1 MIRRI
6 PRQLSI
12 LVLSL
17 FLATRA
23 FSAEPQTSL
32 HLPAIFGDNMVLQRN
47 YATPIWGTAA
57 PNQSITLTIAGQ
69 TRQATA
75 GADGKWMVKLDPV
88 KEGGPYELTVSGP
101 SSITYKNVLFGD
113 VWICSGQSNMEW
125 IVKNSKDAQIAIDSS
140 ANPNLRLFT
149 VKKNPAQ
156 TPANDVTGKWDE
168 SSSQSSP
175 SFSAVG
181 YFFGRELQKQLNV
194 PIGLI
199 HTSWGGTAIQLWQS
213 KEAIEAD
220 EDMKQVYVAWQ
231 AQQDRFEAAQKKYRE
246 DVAKAKEEN
255 KPAPAAP
262 RGGPPM
268 APACLYNGMIAPLVP
283 YGITGAIWYQ
293 GESNAGNAKLYRK
306 QMPAMINQW
315 RKDFGNEF
323 PFYMVQLA
331 NFMKKDAQP
340 VDSDWAEL
348 RESQLQTAQTNPK
361 TGMAV
366 IIDIGE
372 ANDIHPKNKED
383 VGKRL
388 ALAALGQH
396 YGKNIEY
403 SGPLY
408 ASMKTEGNKIRLMFH
423 HTGSGMMAKSDERA
437 AGGQKVKGFAIAGED
452 RKFVWADA
460 QIDGNTI
467 VVSSPEVAN
476 PVAVRYGWAN
486 NPDCNLYN
494 KEGLPASP
502 FRTDD
507 WPKAAPAK

>member
-1 MIRRI
+1 MIRRF
-6 PRQLSI
+6 PRQLSLLI
-12 LVLSL
+12 LTLL
-17 FLATRA
+17 LATRVHA
-23 FSAEPQTSL
+23 ADPQTSL
-32 HLPAIFGDNMVLQRN
+32 HLPAIFSDNMVLQRN
-47 YATPIWGTAA
+47 FATPIWGTAT

-69 TRQATA
+69 TKQATA
-75 GADGKWMVKLDPV
+75 AADGKWMIKLDPM
-88 KEGGPYELTVSGP
+88 KEGGPYELTISGP
-101 SSITYKNVLFGD
+101 TSITYKNVLFGD

-125 IVKNSKDAQIAIDSS
+125 QLKSSKDAPVAINSS

-156 TPANDVTGKWDE
+156 TPQTDVTGKWDE
-168 SSSQSSP
+168 SSAQTSP
-175 SFSAVG
+175 AFSAVG
-181 YFFGRELQKQLNV
+181 YFFGLELQKQLNV

-220 EDMKQVYVAWQ
+220 ADMKVVMDDWQ
-231 AQQDRFEAAQKKYRE
+231 KRQEQYDAAMKKYQEAAAA
-246 DVAKAKEEN
+246 AKADG
-255 KPAPAAP
+255 KPAPTAP
-262 RGGPPM
+262 RNPGM
-268 APACLYNGMIAPLVP
+268 APAVLYNGMIAPLVP
-283 YGITGAIWYQ
+283 YGISGAIWYQ

-315 RKDFGNEF
+315 RKEFGVEF

-331 NFMKKDAQP
+331 NFMAKTPQP

-372 ANDIHPKNKED
+372 EKDIHPRNKED

-388 ALAALGQH
+388 ALAALGTA
-396 YGKNIEY
+396 YNKPIEY
-403 SGPLY
+403 SGPIY
-408 ASMKTEGNKIRLMFH
+408 DSMKTEGSKIRVTFK
-423 HTGSGMMAKSDERA
+423 HTGAGMIAK
-437 AGGQKVKGFAIAGED
+437 GGEKLIGFAIAGED
-452 RKFVWADA
+452 NKFVWADA
-460 QIDGNTI
+460 QIDGNSI
-467 VVSSPEVAN
+467 IVSSPEVQN
-476 PVAVRYGWAN
+476 PVAVRYAWAN

-502 FRTDD
+502 FRTDN
-507 WPKAAPAK
+507 WPKAAPTLK

>member
-1 MIRRI
+1 MIRRV
-6 PRQLSI
+6 PLRLSV

-17 FLATRA
+17 FFLQPVIRA
-23 FSAEPQTSL
+23 ADPQPSL
-32 HLPAIFGDNMVLQRN
+32 HLPAIFSDNMVLQRN
-47 YATPIWGTAA
+47 FATPIWGMAS

-69 TRQATA
+69 TKQTTA
-75 GADGKWMVKLDPV
+75 GADGKWMIKLDPM
-88 KEGGPYELTVSGP
+88 KEGGPYEMTVSGP
-101 SSITYKNVLFGD
+101 TSITYKNVVFGD
-113 VWICSGQSNMEW
+113 VWICSGQSNMEFQL
-125 IVKNSKDAQIAIDSS
+125 KSARDAQAAIDAST
-140 ANPNLRLFT
+140 NPNIRLFT

-156 TPANDVTGKWDE
+156 SPAADVSGKWDE
-168 SSSQSSP
+168 SAPQSSP

-213 KEAIEAD
+213 KEAMEAD
-220 EDMKQVYVAWQ
+220 EDMKQVYTAWKT
-231 AQQDRFEAAQKKYRE
+231 QQDRYDAAMKKYRE
-246 DVAKAKEEN
+246 DAAKAKEEG
-255 KPAPAAP
+255 KPAPTAP
-262 RGGPPM
+262 RGNGPM
-268 APACLYNGMIAPLVP
+268 APAVLYNGMIAPLVP

-293 GESNAGNAKLYRK
+293 GESNASQAKLYRK

-315 RKDFGNEF
+315 RKEFGVEF

-331 NFMKKDAQP
+331 NFMAKSPQP
-340 VDSDWAEL
+340 GDSDWAEL
-348 RESQLQTAQTNPK
+348 REAQLQTALTNPK

-372 ANDIHPKNKED
+372 EKDIHPKNKED

-388 ALAALGQH
+388 ALAALGTH
-396 YGKNIEY
+396 YGKSIEY
-403 SGPLY
+403 SGPAY
-408 ASMKTEGNKIRLMFH
+408 DSMKIEGNKIRLNFK
-423 HTGSGMMAKSDERA
+423 HTGTGMMSKSE
-437 AGGQKVKGFAIAGED
+437 KLTGFAIAGED

-460 QIDGNTI
+460 QIDGNSI
-467 VVSSPEVAN
+467 LVSSPEVAN

>member
-1 MIRRI
+1 MIRRVPLRLSLLI
-6 PRQLSI
+6 LSI
-12 LVLSL
+12 LFVQPAL
-17 FLATRA
+17 RA
-23 FSAEPQTSL
+23 AEL
-32 HLPAIFGDNMVLQRN
+32 KLPAIFSDNMVLQRDF
-47 YATPIWGTAA
+47 ATPIWGTAA
-57 PNQSITLTIAGQ
+57 PNTSITVTIAGQ
-69 TRQATA
+69 SKQATA
-75 GADGKWMVKLDPV
+75 GADGKWMVKLDPA
-88 KEGGPYELTVSGP
+88 KEGGPFELTVSGP
-101 SSITYKNVLFGD
+101 SSVTYKNVLFGD

-125 IVKNSKDAQIAIDSS
+125 IVRNSKDAQAAIDASTNS
-140 ANPNLRLFT
+140 NIRLFT
-149 VKKNPAQ
+149 VKKNPSP
-156 TPANDVTGKWDE
+156 TPLSDVTGKWEE
-168 SSSQSSP
+168 SSPQTSP

-213 KEAIEAD
+213 KEAMEAD
-220 EDMKQVYVAWQ
+220 EDMKQVYTAWQ
-231 AQQDRFEAAQKKYRE
+231 AQQERFEAAQKKYRE
-246 DVAKAKEEN
+246 DAAKAKEEG
-255 KPAPAAP
+255 KPAPTAP
-262 RGGPPM
+262 RGGAPM
-268 APACLYNGMIAPLVP
+268 GPGVLYNGMIAPLVP

-315 RKDFGNEF
+315 RKEFGREF

-331 NFMKKDAQP
+331 NYMKKDAQP

-372 ANDIHPKNKED
+372 EKDIHPRNKED

-388 ALAALGQH
+388 ALAALGTT
-396 YGKNIEY
+396 YNKPIEY
-403 SGPLY
+403 SGPIY
-408 ASMKTEGNKIRLMFH
+408 ADKKVEGNKIRLNFQ
-423 HTGSGMMAKSDERA
+423 HTGTGLVAKGD
-437 AGGQKVKGFAIAGED
+437 KLTGFAIAGED

-460 QIDGNTI
+460 QIDGNSI

-502 FRTDD
+502 FRTDN
-507 WPKAAPAK
+507 WPKATAAK

>member
-17 FLATRA
+17 LLATWA
-23 FSAEPQTSL
+23 SAAQDQATL
-32 HLPAIFGDNMVLQRN
+32 HLPAIFSDNMVLQRN
-47 YATPIWGTAA
+47 FATPIWGTAA
-57 PNQSITLTIAGQ
+57 PNQSITITIAGQ
-69 TRQATA
+69 TKQATA
-75 GADGKWMVKLDPV
+75 GADGKWMAKLDPV

-101 SSITYKNVLFGD
+101 GSITYKNVLFGD
-113 VWICSGQSNMEW
+113 VWICSGQSNMEFQL
-125 IVKNSKDAQIAIDSS
+125 KSARDAQTAIQAST
-140 ANPNLRLFT
+140 NPTIRLFT
-149 VKKNPAQ
+149 VKKNPAK
-156 TPANDVTGKWDE
+156 TPAADVIGKWEE
-168 SSSQSSP
+168 SSADSSP

-181 YFFGRELQKQLNV
+181 YYFGRELQKQLNI

-220 EDMKQVYVAWQ
+220 EDMKQVYTAWQ
-231 AQQDRFEAAQKKYRE
+231 SAQDRYQASMKKYQ
-246 DVAKAKEEN
+246 DAVAKAKEEN
-255 KPAPAAP
+255 KPAPPAP
-262 RGGPPM
+262 RGGAPM
-268 APACLYNGMIAPLVP
+268 APAVLYNGMIAPLVP

-315 RKDFGNEF
+315 RKEFGHEF

-331 NFMKKDAQP
+331 NFMKKDDKP

-388 ALAALGQH
+388 ALAALAQH

-408 ASMKTEGNKIRLMFH
+408 ASMKTEGNKIRLAFH
-423 HTGSGMMAKSDERA
+423 HTGSGMVAKGE
-437 AGGQKVKGFAIAGED
+437 KLTGFAIAGED
-452 RKFVWADA
+452 HKFVWADA

-467 VVSSPEVAN
+467 VVSSPEVQN

-507 WPKAAPAK
+507 WPKAPPAAK

>member
-23 FSAEPQTSL
+23 FSPEPQTSL
-32 HLPAIFGDNMVLQRN
+32 HLPAIFSDNMVLQRN
-47 YATPIWGTAA
+47 FATPIWGTAS

-69 TRQATA
+69 TKQATA
-75 GADGKWMVKLDPV
+75 AADGKWMIKLDPV

-101 SSITYKNVLFGD
+101 TSITYKNVLFGD
-113 VWICSGQSNMEW
+113 VWICSGQSNMEFQL
-125 IVKNSKDAQIAIDSS
+125 KSARDPKEAIDASTNSS
-140 ANPNLRLFT
+140 IRLFT

-156 TPANDVTGKWDE
+156 SPVNDVTGKWDE
-168 SSSQSSP
+168 SAPQSSP

-213 KEAIEAD
+213 KEEVEGD
-220 EDMKQVYVAWQ
+220 VDMKQVYPAGQ
-231 AQQDRFEAAQKKYRE
+231 AAQDRYEATMKKYRD
-246 DVAKAKEEN
+246 DVAKAKEEG

-262 RGGPPM
+262 RQSAPM
-268 APACLYNGMIAPLVP
+268 APAVLYNGMIAPLVP

-315 RKDFGNEF
+315 RKEFGREF

-331 NFMKKDAQP
+331 NFMKKDDKP

-388 ALAALGQH
+388 AFAALGQH

-408 ASMKTEGNKIRLMFH
+408 ASMKTEGNKIRLTFH
-423 HTGSGMMAKSDERA
+423 HTGSGMVAKGE
-437 AGGQKVKGFAIAGED
+437 KLTGFAIAGED
-452 RKFVWADA
+452 HKFVWADA
-460 QIDGNTI
+460 QIDGTTI
-467 VVSSPEVAN
+467 VVSSPNWGIRVQCEHGRQV
-476 PVAVRYGWAN
+476 
-486 NPDCNLYN
+486 NPDGISTPQ
-494 KEGLPASP
+494 ED
-502 FRTDD
+502 FRPRPVGPVSG
-507 WPKAAPAK
+507 PKAT

>member
-1 MIRRI
+1 
-6 PRQLSI
+6 
-12 LVLSL
+12 
-17 FLATRA
+17 
-23 FSAEPQTSL
+23 
-32 HLPAIFGDNMVLQRN
+32 
-47 YATPIWGTAA
+47 
-57 PNQSITLTIAGQ
+57 
-69 TRQATA
+69 
-75 GADGKWMVKLDPV
+75 
-88 KEGGPYELTVSGP
+88 
-101 SSITYKNVLFGD
+101 VLFGD

-125 IVKNSKDAQIAIDSS
+125 QLKSSKDAQMAIDASS
-140 ANPNLRLFT
+140 NPNLRLFT
-149 VKKNPAQ
+149 VKKNPSP
-156 TPANDVTGKWDE
+156 TPVTDVTGKWDE
-168 SSSQSSP
+168 SSSQTSP
-175 SFSAVG
+175 TFSAVG

-220 EDMKQVYVAWQ
+220 ADMKQVFDDWQ
-231 AQQDRFEAAQKKYRE
+231 KRQEQYDSAKKKYE
-246 DVAKAKEEN
+246 ELAAAAKADG
-255 KPAPAAP
+255 KPAPTPP
-262 RGGPPM
+262 RNPGNGP
-268 APACLYNGMIAPLVP
+268 ATLYNGMIAPLVP

-315 RKDFGNEF
+315 RKEFGVEF

-331 NFMKKDAQP
+331 NFMAKTPEP

-348 RESQLQTAQTNPK
+348 REAQLQTAQTNPK

-372 ANDIHPKNKED
+372 EKDIHPRNKED

-396 YGKNIEY
+396 YGKNIVY
-403 SGPLY
+403 SGPIY
-408 ASMKTEGNKIRLMFH
+408 ADKKIEGNKIRLTFH
-423 HTGSGMMAKSDERA
+423 QTGSGLIAKGD
-437 AGGQKVKGFAIAGED
+437 KLTGFAIAGED
-452 RKFVWADA
+452 RRFVWADA
-460 QIDGNTI
+460 QIDGNSI
-467 VVSSPEVAN
+467 VVSSPEVQN

-502 FRTDD
+502 FRTDN
-507 WPKAAPAK
+507 WPKAAVAK

>member
-1 MIRRI
+1 
-6 PRQLSI
+6 
-12 LVLSL
+12 
-17 FLATRA
+17 
-23 FSAEPQTSL
+23 
-32 HLPAIFGDNMVLQRN
+32 MVLQRN
-47 YATPIWGTAA
+47 FATPIWGTAS

-69 TRQATA
+69 TKQTTA
-75 GADGKWMVKLDPV
+75 GADSKWMIKLDPM
-88 KEGGPYELTVSGP
+88 KEGGPYEMTVSGP
-101 SSITYKNVLFGD
+101 ASITYKNVLFGD
-113 VWICSGQSNMEW
+113 VWVCSGQSNMEFQL
-125 IVKNSKDAQIAIDSS
+125 NSARDARTAIDAS
-140 ANPNLRLFT
+140 ANPSIRLFT
-149 VKKNPAQ
+149 VKRIQAQ
-156 TPANDVTGKWDE
+156 TPAADVTGKWDE
-168 SSSQSSP
+168 SSPQSSP

-220 EDMKQVYVAWQ
+220 EDMKQVYPAWQ
-231 AQQDRFEAAQKKYRE
+231 TQMDRYQATMKKYRE
-246 DVAKAKEEN
+246 DLAKAKEES

-262 RGGPPM
+262 RANQPM
-268 APACLYNGMIAPLVP
+268 APAVLYNGMISPLVP

-315 RKDFGNEF
+315 RKEFGQEF

-331 NFMKKDAQP
+331 NFMKKDPQP

-348 RESQLQTAQTNPK
+348 REAQLQTAQTNPK

-396 YGKNIEY
+396 YGKNIVY
-403 SGPLY
+403 SGPIY
-408 ASMKTEGNKIRLMFH
+408 ADKKIEGNKIRLTFH
-423 HTGSGMMAKSDERA
+423 QTGSGLIAKGD
-437 AGGQKVKGFAIAGED
+437 KLTGFAIAGED
-452 RKFVWADA
+452 RRFVWADA

-467 VVSSPEVAN
+467 VVSSPEVEK

-507 WPKAAPAK
+507 WPKAGK

>member
-17 FLATRA
+17 LLATRA
-23 FSAEPQTSL
+23 FSADPQPSL
-32 HLPAIFGDNMVLQRN
+32 HLPAIFSDNMVLQRN
-47 YATPIWGTAA
+47 FATPIWGTAS

-69 TRQATA
+69 TKQATA
-75 GADGKWMVKLDPV
+75 GADGKWMIKLDPT

-101 SSITYKNVLFGD
+101 TSITYKNVLFGD
-113 VWICSGQSNMEW
+113 VWICSGQSNMEFQLRSARD
-125 IVKNSKDAQIAIDSS
+125 VQGAIDAST
-140 ANPNLRLFT
+140 NPNIRLFT

-156 TPANDVTGKWDE
+156 SPANDVTGKWDE
-168 SSSQSSP
+168 SSAQSSTA
-175 SFSAVG
+175 FSAVG
-181 YFFGRELQKQLNV
+181 YFFGLELQKQLNV

-213 KEAIEAD
+213 KETIEAD
-220 EDMKQVYVAWQ
+220 EDMKQVYPAWQ

-255 KPAPAAP
+255 KPIPAAP

-268 APACLYNGMIAPLVP
+268 APAVLYNGMIAPLVP

-293 GESNAGNAKLYRK
+293 GESNASQAKLYRK

-315 RKDFGNEF
+315 RKEFGREF

-331 NFMKKDAQP
+331 NFMAKTEKP

-396 YGKNIEY
+396 YGKNIVY
-403 SGPLY
+403 SGPMY
-408 ASMKTEGNKIRLMFH
+408 ASMKSEGNKIRLNFH
-423 HTGSGMMAKSDERA
+423 DIGSGMVAK
-437 AGGQKVKGFAIAGED
+437 GGDKLIGFAIAGED

-467 VVSSPEVAN
+467 MVSSPEVAN

-507 WPKAAPAK
+507 WPKAPK